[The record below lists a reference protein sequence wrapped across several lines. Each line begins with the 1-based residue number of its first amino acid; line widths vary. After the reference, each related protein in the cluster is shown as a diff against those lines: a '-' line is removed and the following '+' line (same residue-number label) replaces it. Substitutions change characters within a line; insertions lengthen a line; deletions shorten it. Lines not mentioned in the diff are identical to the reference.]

1 MIEKNMTLKNTEEYE
16 FNLATMV
23 VSTASQF
30 RSLVEIV
37 MGDKTVNAKSMM
49 GMTYL
54 MLVDG
59 DEVTVRC
66 TGADEE
72 KAMAAVAK
80 VLGN

>member
-59 DEVTVRC
+59 DEVMVRC

-72 KAMAAVAK
+72 KAMEAVAK